1 MRFYALTLILLILSL
16 TTFSQEQPLPPPIT
30 SAKLPPLPPKIPL
43 YQSSRPNARAM
54 AFAFPINDCATYT
67 FKMLLGNAASQNHI
81 SDILGSTTGYS
92 FQAGYTTVNGGQQDA
107 LLQQLDING
116 QVTWSKTLGTPL
128 KNERIH
134 RMARMPDGNIVL
146 AGTSEDPGGT
156 AQQPFIA
163 LTDINGNLLWMKLL
177 QTATNYRGVAVFA
190 GEMEDIGMVA
200 EDDASM
206 LYGRF
211 DKTGTLKWMNKVQ
224 ALPQSTTVGITVGP
238 YDYFDWYL
246 AYTGIEAGRKV
257 GGILTINAVDGA
269 IKASRQFGGTANNAD
284 FIFHDMQL
292 INMRPRIIGVYSM
305 NGAPYQLFKMSS
317 YNGFVNMGLFETYQM
332 PAITFDETA
341 SSLLTDRADVIAFMN
356 TTGSN
361 DLYMLKSIGEEAS
374 SYNAP
379 VEFSKQFG
387 GFSGYQPSAI
397 DRMADGGFLVAS
409 NAAAAKPLVIKTDT
423 AGYLGSCD
431 GTTFTVTRLVNAN
444 NPSQAVSNTAAVL
457 VPVITSPGW
466 VFQPALIDTQFTCHQ
481 LSCPPKPVEDTCVY
495 TFYRS
500 FRSTHF
506 CDLASG
512 LSVNANNEVMVTGS
526 MRDDGYTPGT
536 QHAILIKFDA
546 KGKLVNRK
554 KVQLGD
560 RAGLGRQFQMH
571 GGNLLVMGGA
581 SYNGKGYFTV
591 SKLTDNLNMIWNKA
605 LPVQDVY
612 NDFFDLIED
621 ADGNIYLIFQND
633 PFTWNEQL
641 SLIKLDAAGNLLWRK
656 NYAPPG
662 NSFMTGSYGTMCQD
676 EQYLYFSMNMP
687 NSASTMVFKMEKAS
701 GNLVWVRNITGP
713 GRGIGMERD
722 LQLLQ
727 DKLVLSGYADINNSR
742 TVTAIL
748 FLDKNGNQVYTT
760 SFSYN
765 NQSLSSTTLVT
776 QNNEVVLSGFM
787 YDNSVNPY
795 RGFNVFI
802 RLDATGKVLHS
813 KRIFSMDAGFPTHV
827 AEATDGGFYEAGNF
841 FYNNPYNADMYLKKY
856 TFDGAMGNCMTESFG
871 YLQETTPFTITPVN
885 FNTNTTPLPLIT
897 LPYSEEDYSL
907 QQNRLVCSSPIT
919 CLEPELTGPAS
930 ICSAGLVY
938 EYRVKKSAGC
948 TAPISWE
955 FDTRMVK
962 AISSSDTLL
971 KVQFIGNGVSK
982 IYSGIFSGCRML
994 KDSIEVQASVAVNN
1008 LELGNDTILCA
1019 GTSIVLKANP
1029 GFVNYTWQ
1037 DGSTATGLTVTT
1049 PGKYYVDVTDA
1060 CGAKLSDTLVVTAD
1074 APIVFDI
1081 GNDTS
1086 LCIHDKLK
1094 AAAPT
1099 GFMHYSWTPVYNIDN
1114 ANSNAVTLSPE
1125 LDTMYYVKVEKTP
1138 GCFGYDSIRVTMKQ
1152 PLPMHI
1158 GNDTSICEGASVTFS
1173 PGAGFQQPQWSTG
1186 SNAPFII
1193 VNRSGTY
1200 SVIATGNNSCKSYDT
1215 AMVQLF
1221 TVPLHIANDTSFCA
1235 GGAAT
1240 FSVGAGFQQ
1249 QQWNTGS
1256 QNVSI
1261 TVNSS
1266 GTYSVKATGTNSC
1279 LSYDT
1284 VQVTVYNNP
1293 DVTLPKEAEL
1303 CAGTTAVLNA
1313 GNEFAKYLWQD
1324 GSTASKLTVQHTG
1337 TYWVQV
1343 TDRNN
1348 CTDSDTTAIT
1358 RINPLPTAFLPDD
1371 TALCSYA
1378 KLTIN
1383 PFNKFSSYWW
1393 STNAVSSSITVQQP
1407 GMYWLQVQDAKGCTG
1422 RDSLFVIPKQ
1432 CLAGFFVPNA
1442 FSPNGDKKNDT
1453 FKPIL
1458 MGNVVKYQLLIYN
1471 RWGQIVFQSVD
1482 LNTGWD
1488 GNLAGKPQNSGG
1500 YVWKCTY
1507 QFEGAPVQHEKGM
1520 VILVR

>member
-1 MRFYALTLILLILSL
+1 MRFHALTLILLILSL
-16 TTFSQEQPLPPPIT
+16 TTFSQGQPLPPPI
-30 SAKLPPLPPKIPL
+30 SAAKLPPLPPKIPL

-67 FKMLLGNAASQNHI
+67 FKMLLGNAASQNHL
-81 SDILGSTTGYS
+81 SDILGNTTGYS

-146 AGTSEDPGGT
+146 VGTSEDPGGT

-163 LTDINGNLLWMKLL
+163 LTDINGNLQWMKLL
-177 QTATNYRGVAVFA
+177 QTATNYRGVAVYV
-190 GEMEDIGMVA
+190 GEREDIGMVA
-200 EDDASM
+200 EDDSTM

-246 AYTGIEAGRKV
+246 AYTGVQAGRKV
-257 GGILTINAVDGA
+257 GGILTINAANGA
-269 IKASRQFGGTANNAD
+269 IKTGRQFGGSANNDD
-284 FIFHDMQL
+284 FIFHDMQYIDL
-292 INMRPRIIGVYSM
+292 RPRIIGVYSV
-305 NGAPYQLFKMSS
+305 NSGPYQLFKMSS
-317 YNGFVNMGLFETYQM
+317 YNGFVAMGLFETYQM
-332 PAITFDETA
+332 PTVTFDETA
-341 SSLLTDRADVIAFMN
+341 SSALTDRADVITFMN
-356 TTGSN
+356 TSASSN
-361 DLYMLKSIGEEAS
+361 LYMLKSIGEES
-374 SYNAP
+374 SVYNAP
-379 VEFSKQFG
+379 VEFTKQFG
-387 GFSGYQPSAI
+387 GFGGYQPSAI
-397 DRMADGGFLVAS
+397 DRMADAGFLIACNSVTA
-409 NAAAAKPLVIKTDT
+409 NPLSIKTDS
-423 AGYLGSCD
+423 AAWVGGCE
-431 GTTFTVTRLVNAN
+431 GTPFTVNRVVSSTYPV
-444 NPSQAVSNTAAVL
+444 QTVSNTAVML
-457 VPVITSPGW
+457 VPAVTAPGW
-466 VFQPALIDTQFTCHQ
+466 AFQPALIDTQFTCHQ

-506 CDLASG
+506 CDGAVD
-512 LSVNANNEVMVTGS
+512 LSVNASNEVMVTGS
-526 MRDDGYTPGT
+526 MRDDGYTPST
-536 QHAILIKFDA
+536 THAILIKYDA

-560 RAGLGRQFQMH
+560 GSGLGKQFQMND
-571 GGNLLVMGGA
+571 GNLLVMGGA

-591 SKLTDNLNMIWNKA
+591 SKVTPNLVMLWNKA

-612 NDFFDLIED
+612 NDYFDLLED
-621 ADGNIYLIFQND
+621 ANGNIYLLFQND
-633 PFTWNEQL
+633 PFTFGAEQL

-656 NYAPPG
+656 NYTNA
-662 NSFMTGSYGTMCQD
+662 NFTTGTSGSMRQD
-676 EQYLYFSMNMP
+676 EQYLYCTLNMP
-687 NSASTMVFKMEKAS
+687 NAANTMLFKMEKAT
-701 GNLVWVRNITGP
+701 GNLIWAKSITGP
-713 GRGIGMERD
+713 GRAIGMDRD

-727 DKLVLSGYADINNSR
+727 NKLVLSGYVDLTTRSA
-742 TVTAIL
+742 TGIL
-748 FLDKNGNQVYTT
+748 FLDKDGNQLYTT

-765 NQSLSSTTLVT
+765 NQSFGTTAMVT
-776 QNNEVVLSGFM
+776 KNDELVLSGYM
-787 YDNSVNPY
+787 NDNALSPY
-795 RGFNVFI
+795 NGFNVFL
-802 RLDATGKVLHS
+802 RLDATGKVLYS
-813 KRIFSMDAGFPTHV
+813 KRIFSMNRGSPSHV
-827 AEATDGGFYEAGNF
+827 AEATDGGLYEVGNF
-841 FYNNPYNADMYLKKY
+841 SYNNPYNEDLYLKKY
-856 TFDGAMGNCMTESFG
+856 TFDGTMGNCMAESFS
-871 YLQETTPFTITPVN
+871 YPQETNTFNITPVA
-885 FNTNTTPLPLIT
+885 FNTNSSPLTLIT

-907 QQNRLVCSSPIT
+907 QQNKLVCSSPVV
-919 CLEPELTGPAS
+919 CLQPALTGPTS
-930 ICSAGLVY
+930 ICSAAPVY
-938 EYRVKKSAGC
+938 EYRVKKDPGC
-948 TAPISWE
+948 TAPVSWE

-994 KDSIEVQASVAVNN
+994 KDSLEVQASVAVNN

-1029 GFVNYTWQ
+1029 GFVGYTWQ
-1037 DGSTATGLTVTT
+1037 DGSTATDLTVNA

-1094 AAAPT
+1094 VAAPT

-1114 ANSNAVTLSPE
+1114 TNSNTVTLSPE

-1186 SNAPFII
+1186 SNDPFIS

-1200 SVIATGNNSCKSYDT
+1200 SVIATGSNSCKSYDT
-1215 AMVQLF
+1215 VMVQLF

-1249 QQWNTGS
+1249 QQWSTGS
-1256 QNVSI
+1256 QNGSI

-1279 LSYDT
+1279 VSYDT

-1303 CAGTTAVLNA
+1303 CAGATAVLDA
-1313 GNEFAKYLWQD
+1313 GNGFAQYLWQD
-1324 GSTASKLTVQHTG
+1324 GSAASKLTVQHTG

-1343 TDRNN
+1343 TDHNN
-1348 CTDSDTTAIT
+1348 CKDSDTTAIT
-1358 RINPLPTAFLPDD
+1358 RINPLPTAFLPGD
-1371 TALCSYA
+1371 TALCGFA

-1383 PFNKFSSYWW
+1383 PLNKFSSYLW
-1393 STNAVSSSITVQQP
+1393 SNNAVSSSITVQQP
-1407 GMYWLQVQDAKGCTG
+1407 GMYWLQVEDAKGCTG
-1422 RDSLFVIPKQ
+1422 RDSLVIMAKQ
-1432 CLAGFFVPNA
+1432 CLEGFFVPNA

-1453 FKPIL
+1453 FKPVL
-1458 MGNVVKYQLLIYN
+1458 MGTVVKYQLLIYN
-1471 RWGQIVFQSVD
+1471 RWGQVVFQSVD
-1482 LNTGWD
+1482 WNTGWD
-1488 GNLAGKPQNSGG
+1488 GNLAGKPQNAGG
-1500 YVWKCTY
+1500 YVWTCTY
-1507 QFEGAPVQHEKGM
+1507 QFEGAPVQQEKGM